1 MLNPIFQNRQYVAV
15 YFVLWIIVAAIH
27 WSALHIIIGIEMY
40 YALADSIFY
49 NAFYSLLGLSFW
61 YITKYISFE
70 DNKPFRLISNHLAAA
85 IVSSA
90 IWVIGGYYALQK
102 ITEDNLIYSEFL
114 FSSLI
119 WRFFIG
125 ILFYTIINT
134 LNYTL
139 MYYAN
144 FREKLVKES
153 ELNSLVQEAELK
165 TLKYQINPHFIF
177 NSLNSISSLT
187 ISEPKKAQEMTIKL
201 SSFLRSTLSK
211 NEKQLTKLKD
221 ELYNTK
227 VYLDIEKIRFEEK
240 FEYLEKVNEEFLNI
254 EIPSMLLQPIFENA
268 IKHGV
273 YESIDKVEIC
283 IEAKRERD
291 YLMLTIKN
299 NFDPQAVAKSGEGI
313 GLKNIAKRL
322 QLMYNQDN
330 LITTS
335 KNDRIFTVNIFIPLS
350 NGVRNGEN

>member
-1 MLNPIFQNRQYVAV
+1 MLNPIFQNRQYIAV
-15 YFVLWIIVAAIH
+15 YFALWILVSAIH
-27 WSALHIIIGIEMY
+27 FSALHLIIGIEMY
-40 YALADSIFY
+40 PALADSVFY
-49 NAFYSLLGLSFW
+49 SAFYSLLGLSFW
-61 YITKYISFE
+61 YITKYISLE
-70 DNKPFRLISNHLAAA
+70 DNRPFRLVGNHLAAA

-90 IWVIGGYYALQK
+90 IWVIGGYYVLQR
-102 ITEDNLIYSEFL
+102 ITESDLIYSEFL

-125 ILFYTIINT
+125 ILFYTIINA

-144 FREKLVKES
+144 FREKLLKET
-153 ELNSLVQEAELK
+153 ELSSLVQEAELK

-221 ELYNTK
+221 ELHNTR
-227 VYLDIEKIRFEEK
+227 VYLDIEKIRFEDK
-240 FEYLEKVNEEFLNI
+240 FEFRENVKDEFLNQ

-273 YESIDKVEIC
+273 YESIEKVLIS
-283 IEAKRERD
+283 IEAEIERD
-291 YLMLTIKN
+291 YLKLTIKN
-299 NFDPQAVAKSGEGI
+299 NYDPEAVAKSGEGI
-313 GLKNIAKRL
+313 GLKNISKRL
-322 QLMYNQDN
+322 QLMYNQEN

-335 KNDRIFTVNIFIPLS
+335 KNGGIFTVKIYIPLS
-350 NGVRNGEN
+350 NGVKDGKN